1 MRKGPDH
8 GGSAALHGVPQ
19 KNKCKS
25 TRTTDNRGRTS
36 NNTNF
41 SSSHVHMGELTIKKA
56 ESQRMDALELW
67 R

>member
-1 MRKGPDH
+1 MRKGPDL

-25 TRTTDNRGRTS
+25 TRDNRGRTS

-41 SSSHVHMGELTIKKA
+41 SSSHVQMGELTIKKA
-56 ESQRMDALELW
+56 ESQRTDALELW
-67 R
+67 